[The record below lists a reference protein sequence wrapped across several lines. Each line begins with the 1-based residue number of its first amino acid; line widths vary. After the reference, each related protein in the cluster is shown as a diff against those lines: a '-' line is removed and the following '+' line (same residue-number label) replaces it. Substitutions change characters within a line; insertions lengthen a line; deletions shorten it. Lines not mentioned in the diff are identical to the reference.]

1 MLIFTFAFI
10 LLVSASTLLLA
21 TRPKRDAKLL
31 KKRLRVIES
40 YGQAVEAEGKLFELD
55 QEPDPTL
62 ARRIGEYLE
71 RFPVSRRID
80 LLIVHAGAE
89 TTVGSLVLT
98 SLASALGLLLVTGVF
113 AHQMAADLA
122 AAALGAWLPFA
133 RLQFQRGRRLKAFNL
148 ALPDAMNL
156 MARSL
161 RAGHSM
167 GSAIEIIAEQS
178 PEPLAGEFDR
188 VFQQQK
194 FGLRFR
200 DALLELGERVP
211 STDLQFLITA
221 ILVQKE
227 TGGDLIDILDRTT
240 EVIRDRIRIEGEVRT
255 KTAQGR
261 LTGWILSLLPV
272 ILLLVINVVSPG
284 YSSLLFHDPT
294 GQMLLYIGGG
304 LMLVGAFAIS
314 RIVKVEV

>member
-1 MLIFTFAFI
+1 MLIFAFFAILFLSLTT
-10 LLVSASTLLLA
+10 LLVA
-21 TRPKRDAKLL
+21 TRSKPEPKLL
-31 KKRLRVIES
+31 RKRLQVIES
-40 YGQAVEAEGKLFELD
+40 YGRAAQAEGKLFELG
-55 QEPDPTL
+55 EAPVPTL
-62 ARRIGEYLE
+62 ASRVGDLLARY
-71 RFPVSRRID
+71 PVSRKLEF
-80 LLIVHAGAE
+80 LLVHAGSDW
-89 TTVGSLVLT
+89 TVGSLVLL
-98 SLASALGLLLVTGVF
+98 SLALALGSLLVIGLFIHTIPVYL
-113 AHQMAADLA
+113 LA
-122 AAALGAWLPFA
+122 ATAGGWSPFLYLGFKKAS
-133 RLQFQRGRRLKAFNL
+133 RVKAFNL
-148 ALPDAMNL
+148 ALPDAMDL

-167 GSAIEIIAEQS
+167 SSAVEIVAEQS

-221 ILVQKE
+221 ILVQRE

-240 EVIRDRIRIEGEVRT
+240 AVIRDRIRIEGEVRT

-272 ILLLVINVVSPG
+272 TLLLVINMISPG

-294 GQMLLYIGGG
+294 GQKLLYLGGG
-304 LMLVGAFAIS
+304 LMLVGGFVIS
-314 RIVKVEV
+314 KIVKVEV